1 MKEFYKCPDC
11 GNKLSRQ
18 SLSCTGQAESTV
30 RFYCRECNEYFVK
43 ETASD
48 ATGVAMM
55 VKTVSSFG
63 STSEY
68 I

>member
-1 MKEFYKCPDC
+1 MKEFHKCPDC

-48 ATGVAMM
+48 ATGVDRM
-55 VKTVSSFG
+55 VKTGYSFG